1 MSSTVGPPKTIPY
14 SRIPHGQALHA
25 IQSEDGSIQFSQS
38 LSQSQSQSQLLTQ
51 GGGLRRM
58 NAINPFADV
67 YSSSLSSPVAH
78 VLHPPSSSVSTVS
91 SAPHDHSPSLPLS
104 PAAAVISRRRLL
116 NKDKDKDVNDN
127 DNDQGNGSSYDTT
140 DSDAPDEPLERGLF
154 EGEGDRDMDDTPQ
167 LIQLPMHVAGAES
180 AKDLGSDSESTYRTP
195 ERMLASAFKKLALSP
210 PRRPHHL
217 QQIGSALQIRTPKD
231 GETDG
236 YYANDDDDLGGTD
249 SDDSPGSSPLAVSAM
264 IRVTSFSAFGSA
276 PIYDAED
283 AERRVGKLRKER
295 RRQVA
300 LTDEFGRLR
309 LLFAR
314 NSIATLISKAL
325 KRRSSS
331 I

>member
-1 MSSTVGPPKTIPY
+1 M
-14 SRIPHGQALHA
+14 
-25 IQSEDGSIQFSQS
+25 QSA
-38 LSQSQSQSQLLTQ
+38 QSQSQ
-51 GGGLRRM
+51 GGGLKRM
-58 NAINPFADV
+58 NALNPFADV
-67 YSSSLSSPVAH
+67 YSPPLCSPLAHSLY
-78 VLHPPSSSVSTVS
+78 PPSSSTVS

-104 PAAAVISRRRLL
+104 PAAAVVSRRRVL
-116 NKDKDKDVNDN
+116 NKDKDKDVNDVD
-127 DNDQGNGSSYDTT
+127 DNDPGNGSNYDTT
-140 DSDAPDEPLERGLF
+140 DSDAPDELLERGLS
-154 EGEGDRDMDDTPQ
+154 EGEGDRDVDVDDTP
-167 LIQLPMHVAGAES
+167 LLLQLPMHSSAGVES
-180 AKDLGSDSESTYRTP
+180 AKDFGSDSESTYRTP

-210 PRRPHHL
+210 PRRPYHA
-217 QQIGSALQIRTPKD
+217 QQTGSAMLIRTPKD
-231 GETDG
+231 GEHDG

-295 RRQVA
+295 RRQVS

-325 KRRSSS
+325 KRRNSSV
-331 I
+331 